1 MNTEEAKEVLWLYRG
16 PIDENDPQ
24 FQEALAWARRDPELT
39 KWLVEQG
46 NCFETIR
53 SKLREVEPPLALAE
67 NIISHRPIPFRDN
80 LNRILQLAAA
90 ILISAAITAVA
101 IKLSERK
108 SERLAQGQEIIVT
121 GEVLDMTCYIAS
133 NLHGPEHA
141 VCARECIKS
150 GLPAGIKATDGRV
163 YLLTGQPG
171 ESVNTRLAEYA
182 AQIVT
187 IKGKMTTR
195 SGFVQLQVE
204 EIRKS

>member
-1 MNTEEAKEVLWLYRG
+1 MTTQEAKRILWLYRG
-16 PIDENDPQ
+16 PIDDTDPQ
-24 FQEALAWARRDPELT
+24 FAEALASARRDPELT
-39 KWLVEQG
+39 KWLAEQG
-46 NCFETIR
+46 IFFDKIR
-53 SKLREVEPPLALAE
+53 SKLREIEPPPALAE
-67 NIISHRPIPFRDN
+67 KIISARPIPFRLD

-101 IKLSERK
+101 MKLSERK
-108 SERLAQGQEIIVT
+108 REHLAQGEEVMVT

-150 GLPAGIKATDGRV
+150 GLPAGIKAADGTV
-163 YLLTGQPG
+163 YLLTGKPG
-171 ESVNTRLAEYA
+171 ESVNRRLADYA

-187 IKGKMTTR
+187 IKGKLTTR
-195 SGFVQLQVE
+195 SGFTQLQVD